1 MPGGVLADRY
11 GRRRVFLVAVAAFT
25 LASALCGL
33 APSAGVL
40 IAARTIQAVA
50 AAAMIP
56 ASLSLV
62 LQNTPR
68 ERIPSAVAIWGAIG
82 AVAGALGPAL
92 GAVVIDAFSWRAA
105 FLINVPVGIVSVLA
119 GRRILPAHA
128 GDRTGVFPDR
138 LATPLVI
145 GGVGLV
151 TLALVEGDDWGWT
164 SARTLTVAATG
175 VAALAVLL
183 YRSLHHPTPLIE
195 PMVLRSRTIGAANL
209 AMLIFGAGFAAMF
222 LGGVLF
228 LTEQWHYSTL
238 QAGFAVTPGP
248 ILVAILAPRFG
259 RLASRVGQRPLL
271 IAGGLVFAVASIGNA
286 TMPADPAYASRWLP
300 VYLLMG
306 LGVALTLPQLSSAAV
321 QASRRRGSPPVPE
334 PPGAPNIGATIGVA
348 AVVVILA
355 SATPDEVLGAFHET
369 SVADG
374 HRRAAG
380 RRDRSHTAAARADA
394 DSSHARSGLRSR
406 RPYHSPAHG
415 HITPGDRRYVRR
427 RRHHPLA
434 GDDHGMTILE
444 QGGNAFDAAVA
455 AGSCCTSWSPT
466 RTGPVATCLS
476 SCGALRAARSR

>member
-1 MPGGVLADRY
+1 MNSTASTPRKHGERAVLAVTGLAVFAVFLDTTILFVAFSSIGESFPGTSTSALSWVLNAYTIVFAAFLVPGGVLADRY

-92 GAVVIDAFSWRAA
+92 GAVVIDVFSWRAA

-175 VAALAVLL
+175 IAALAVLL
-183 YRSLHHPTPLIE
+183 YRSLHHPAPLIE

-321 QASRRRGSPPVPE
+321 QGLPPARFAA
-334 PPGAPNIGATIGVA
+334 GAGTSQALRNIGATIGVA

-355 SATPDEVLGAFHET
+355 GATPDEVLGAFHET
-369 SVADG
+369 SVLTAIVG
-374 HRRAAG
+374 LLVTAIATTLPRRA
-380 RRDRSHTAAARADA
+380 RTRTAAVPD
-394 DSSHARSGLRSR
+394 
-406 RPYHSPAHG
+406 PA
-415 HITPGDRRYVRR
+415 
-427 RRHHPLA
+427 
-434 GDDHGMTILE
+434 
-444 QGGNAFDAAVA
+444 
-455 AGSCCTSWSPT
+455 
-466 RTGPVATCLS
+466 
-476 SCGALRAARSR
+476 